1 MKLLPVGRNDGAST
15 MSVPMAPYK
24 NILGTL
30 KLTRNKHK
38 ISERERGR
46 EGGRERERERERE
59 RNNSAVTASFGRN
72 SKSKSNETSARRLK
86 SQTKRTREASNTSSN
101 HSPKKSSPGGSKT
114 LARPLADNINLS
126 GIPREWNREFPGGTR
141 PATTARPTQT
151 RRNPAEPVPQS
162 RRGTSRSG
170 NAAANP
176 TRNKNLKIQKGG
188 RGRWG
193 AAAERGS
200 QAGRQQRAGRKGGTW
215 HRGRSI
221 RGARVWA

>member
-38 ISERERGR
+38 ISERER
-46 EGGRERERERERE
+46 ERD
-59 RNNSAVTASFGRN
+59 NSAVTASFGRN
-72 SKSKSNETSARRLK
+72 SKSKPNETSARRLK

-188 RGRWG
+188 R
-193 AAAERGS
+193 E
-200 QAGRQQRAGRKGGTW
+200 
-215 HRGRSI
+215 
-221 RGARVWA
+221 